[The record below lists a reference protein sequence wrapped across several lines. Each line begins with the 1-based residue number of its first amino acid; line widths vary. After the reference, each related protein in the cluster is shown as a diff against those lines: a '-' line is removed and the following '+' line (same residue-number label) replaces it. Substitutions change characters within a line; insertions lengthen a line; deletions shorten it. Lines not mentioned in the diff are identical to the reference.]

1 MKRERLRTVL
11 FLVILL
17 IVSLFV
23 RLFFLKSNMAF
34 LVIEGDFYQKA
45 IVNNQGI
52 YKLQSFNIEEI
63 YTKVLSVCLLFL
75 GNSEVAGLY
84 LNIILQVLAVIILYI
99 AIRIVANAYTAFLV
113 TLVVSVIPFYSDKV
127 YELSTFNL
135 LILIYAIGLFILAVV
150 SRGVYMFVMK
160 KKTGEQEPVNQTA
173 DRKDE
178 QTGVITLDDIIGN
191 NNASVKEDSIIEQES
206 QIEESSQKEESEVVP
221 PGMKEIILDDE
232 EKKKKVKFIENPLP
246 VPKRREHKEMD
257 FAVELRDNND
267 DYDIKDVSG
276 MDYFD
281 IE

>member
-1 MKRERLRTVL
+1 MKIERIRTVI

-17 IVSLFV
+17 VITLFV
-23 RLFFLKSNMAF
+23 RLFFLESNAASF
-34 LVIEGDFYQKA
+34 VIKGDFYQKA

-52 YKLQSFNIEEI
+52 YKLQCFNIEEI

-160 KKTGEQEPVNQTA
+160 KKTVEQEPVNQTI

-206 QIEESSQKEESEVVP
+206 QMEENSQKEESEIVP

-232 EKKKKVKFIENPLP
+232 TKKKKVKFIENPLP